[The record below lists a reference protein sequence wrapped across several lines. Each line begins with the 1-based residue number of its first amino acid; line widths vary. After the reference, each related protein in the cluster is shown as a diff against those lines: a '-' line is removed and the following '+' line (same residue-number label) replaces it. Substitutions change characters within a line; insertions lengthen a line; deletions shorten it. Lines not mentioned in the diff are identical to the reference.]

1 MELPGIVRITEP
13 LGPLSPLLV
22 DVPHAGRTYPTD
34 FRYSCPFSLLR
45 QAEDAY
51 VDELVAGAPTQ
62 GIPVIAALFPRSLI
76 DTNRAIDDL
85 DPALVDGVWPEPLQ
99 PSDRTLQGLGLI
111 RRLCRGG
118 VPMYDAPLAL
128 AEIDLRI
135 RQFYNPYHRHLV
147 RRIHQTKERFG
158 EAWLINC
165 HSMPSR
171 GAEERGNSVR
181 RADFVLGDR
190 DGRTC
195 PPEFTQMAATMLR
208 ELGYSVAINDPYK
221 GQEILRR
228 YGQPHKQHYALQL
241 EINRGLYLDEERVER
256 LTIMPKLTQ
265 DLTVFFG
272 RMVAALSAQTA
283 FDRAAE

>member
-1 MELPGIVRITEP
+1 MEIPGILRVVEP
-13 LGPLSPLLV
+13 EGSLAPLVV

-34 FRYSCPFSLLR
+34 FRYSCPYPLLR

-51 VDELVAGAPTQ
+51 VDELVTGAPAL
-62 GIPVIAALFPRSLI
+62 GIPVVAALFPRSLI
-76 DTNRAIDDL
+76 DVNRAIDDL

-118 VPMYDAPLAL
+118 VPMYDAPLKI
-128 AEIDLRI
+128 AEIDQRI
-135 RQFYNPYHRHLV
+135 RQFYAPYHHHLARRLQQTRQRH
-147 RRIHQTKERFG
+147 G

-171 GAEERGNSVR
+171 GMEDRGGNTR

-190 DGRTC
+190 DGSTC
-195 PPEFTQMAATMLR
+195 PAFFMQQAASILR

-221 GQEILRR
+221 GMEILRR
-228 YGQPHKQHYALQL
+228 HGHPQRQSYALQL
-241 EINRGLYLDEERVER
+241 EINRGLYLNEEKVER
-256 LTIMPKLTQ
+256 SPGITRLTQ
-265 DLTVFFG
+265 DLTRFFA
-272 RMVAALSAQTA
+272 RMITVLSHQAI
-283 FDRAAE
+283 DRAAE